1 VARQPRDSLC
11 VPLREVARLDESTND
26 SPPTSRVDHVYRE
39 LRSAIIDGEY
49 PPGAPLR
56 HQDLTRVYGVS
67 LIPIREAIR
76 KLEMERLV
84 EAVPNKGA
92 RVASIS
98 ASDVKDVYA
107 TRIVLE
113 QEALR
118 RAAGRLGVEG
128 LAQVSRLR
136 DEMVSMVRRDDP
148 AFYDLHRR
156 VHFAIYEASESPWL
170 LHMIEILWS
179 HTERHRRLAARVRA
193 FVDVGDDH
201 HGRIIDAIAAGDL
214 EAALDALEKDLLRT
228 SNLVIEAHR
237 ES

>member
-1 VARQPRDSLC
+1 MHESSDDSL
-11 VPLREVARLDESTND
+11 
-26 SPPTSRVDHVYRE
+26 PTSRVDHVYRE

-67 LIPIREAIR
+67 LIPIREAMR

-98 ASDVKDVYA
+98 PADVQDVYA

-118 RAAGRLGVEG
+118 RAMGKLGKEG
-128 LAQVSRLR
+128 LAEVRRWR
-136 DEMVSMVRRDDP
+136 DEMVSLVRRDDP
-148 AFYDLHRR
+148 AFYELHRR
-156 VHFAIYEASESPWL
+156 VHFAIYEASGSPWL

-201 HGRIIDAIAAGDL
+201 HGRIIDAIATDDT
-214 EAALDALEKDLLRT
+214 EAALAALEDDLRRT

-237 ES
+237 RS